1 MKMNRYLFSTLLHP
15 ILITNEISHSRSVA
29 FNSRAVHWLEPEIE
43 EIISFI
49 CKDLWLEMIFIYV
62 LIWNLWRKL
71 FISLLVS
78 SLFILLCITIVC
90 KVCKINYIDPMI
102 RIKCWVSFQEETK
115 LRLTELIVYF
125 IGGIVCQDD
134 KLGVCVQ
141 QPSKCHIKCV
151 KTDSRGCKPG
161 TIKRDFTPIWFVSA
175 CGMSAKLSP
184 LIELTP
190 GEWENGINGHGAL
203 CLRTIIIA
211 IWGVCAW
218 NNGKSGALWCVADF
232 PKISSSTTR

>member
-1 MKMNRYLFSTLLHP
+1 MSLF
-15 ILITNEISHSRSVA
+15 R
-29 FNSRAVHWLEPEIE
+29 
-43 EIISFI
+43 
-49 CKDLWLEMIFIYV
+49 IYEG
-62 LIWNLWRKL
+62 NY
-71 FISLLVS
+71 LLVYWLAHYS
-78 SLFILLCITIVC
+78 SYCIPIVF
-90 KVCKINYIDPMI
+90 KVCKINYIDPMS

-125 IGGIVCQDD
+125 IGGIVCLCQDD

-161 TIKRDFTPIWFVSA
+161 TIKRDFTPIWFVPA

-190 GEWENGINGHGAL
+190 GEWENGINGHNGHYASEQTWL
-203 CLRTIIIA
+203 S
-211 IWGVCAW
+211 GVCVTVSVTWWWRCPGRRVWWWRRGWAGRRTW
-218 NNGKSGALWCVADF
+218 PAGPPRTGRPPHSPAARDY
-232 PKISSSTTR
+232 I

>member
-1 MKMNRYLFSTLLHP
+1 MTL
-15 ILITNEISHSRSVA
+15 
-29 FNSRAVHWLEPEIE
+29 
-43 EIISFI
+43 
-49 CKDLWLEMIFIYV
+49 
-62 LIWNLWRKL
+62 
-71 FISLLVS
+71 
-78 SLFILLCITIVC
+78 
-90 KVCKINYIDPMI
+90 YIDPMI

-175 CGMSAKLSP
+175 CGMSAKLLP

-190 GEWENGINGHGAL
+190 GEWENGINGHNVHYASEQSWLSEVCVKCYHSALTSTGCSEKLTSKTKHIPALFGARQVDSTKKSNTKIGPF
-203 CLRTIIIA
+203 LR
-211 IWGVCAW
+211 
-218 NNGKSGALWCVADF
+218 
-232 PKISSSTTR
+232 

>member
-1 MKMNRYLFSTLLHP
+1 M
-15 ILITNEISHSRSVA
+15 
-29 FNSRAVHWLEPEIE
+29 
-43 EIISFI
+43 
-49 CKDLWLEMIFIYV
+49 
-62 LIWNLWRKL
+62 
-71 FISLLVS
+71 
-78 SLFILLCITIVC
+78 
-90 KVCKINYIDPMI
+90 
-102 RIKCWVSFQEETK
+102 SFQEETK

-190 GEWENGINGHGAL
+190 GGWENGINGH
-203 CLRTIIIA
+203 
-211 IWGVCAW
+211 
-218 NNGKSGALWCVADF
+218 NGHMPQNKHGYQECVTV
-232 PKISSSTTR
+232 SVTC

>member
-1 MKMNRYLFSTLLHP
+1 MRFLIAGALH
-15 ILITNEISHSRSVA
+15 LTVEQFTDSNLKLKRS
-29 FNSRAVHWLEPEIE
+29 
-43 EIISFI
+43 
-49 CKDLWLEMIFIYV
+49 
-62 LIWNLWRKL
+62 
-71 FISLLVS
+71 LVS
-78 SLFILLCITIVC
+78 SARIYDLKWSLFMSLFGIYEGNYLLVYWLAHYSSYCIPIVC

-175 CGMSAKLSP
+175 CGMSAKLLP

-203 CLRTIIIA
+203 CLRTIIA
-211 IWGVCAW
+211 RVLD
-218 NNGKSGALWCVADF
+218 GKLDSFWSYWPCWCYWTVSCKCNHF
-232 PKISSSTTR
+232 R

>member
-1 MKMNRYLFSTLLHP
+1 MS
-15 ILITNEISHSRSVA
+15 
-29 FNSRAVHWLEPEIE
+29 
-43 EIISFI
+43 
-49 CKDLWLEMIFIYV
+49 
-62 LIWNLWRKL
+62 
-71 FISLLVS
+71 
-78 SLFILLCITIVC
+78 
-90 KVCKINYIDPMI
+90 

-161 TIKRDFTPIWFVSA
+161 TIKRDFTPIWFVPA

-190 GEWENGINGHGAL
+190 GEWENGINGHNGHYASEQTWL
-203 CLRTIIIA
+203 SEVCEVWPVDDGVRDEGSDDGGEGGLGGGPGQLGHLAPGGLHTVLRPEIISRHGPDMLQLHNHIII
-211 IWGVCAW
+211 
-218 NNGKSGALWCVADF
+218 
-232 PKISSSTTR
+232 TTASRLGLLTDLRLA

>member
-1 MKMNRYLFSTLLHP
+1 M
-15 ILITNEISHSRSVA
+15 
-29 FNSRAVHWLEPEIE
+29 
-43 EIISFI
+43 
-49 CKDLWLEMIFIYV
+49 
-62 LIWNLWRKL
+62 
-71 FISLLVS
+71 
-78 SLFILLCITIVC
+78 
-90 KVCKINYIDPMI
+90 
-102 RIKCWVSFQEETK
+102 SFQEETK

-190 GEWENGINGHGAL
+190 GEWENGINGHNVHYASEQSWLSEVCVKCYHSALTSTGCSEKLTSKTKHIPALFGA
-203 CLRTIIIA
+203 R
-211 IWGVCAW
+211 
-218 NNGKSGALWCVADF
+218 
-232 PKISSSTTR
+232 